1 MTYIIPIYSLSS
13 CYDIEKNFIPN
24 DIIYVHNAE
33 EVIEKKQIV
42 VHPLALNYIYQKKF
56 RCNKHSCCVWLIT
69 FVFCTILFIIIFVGS
84 PKLK

>member
-33 EVIEKKQIV
+33 EVIEKKTNSCTSV
-42 VHPLALNYIYQKKF
+42 SVKLHLSKK
-56 RCNKHSCCVWLIT
+56 I
-69 FVFCTILFIIIFVGS
+69 
-84 PKLK
+84 